1 VFGDRSILLLLDEF
15 FVYVENA
22 MGLVVG
28 DSTFGRQVLTFV
40 QKLTEVVRDTQNCGY
55 SLQASVQESLGDEG
69 LLNVLDKLVSRIDA
83 KKEPVSGDEVMKVI
97 QRRFVC

>member
-1 VFGDRSILLLLDEF
+1 MMLTSWLKQKTSSALPWQRCSQESVWRSLSAAARRV

-40 QKLTEVVRDTQNCGY
+40 QKLTEVVRD
-55 SLQASVQESLGDEG
+55 LP
-69 LLNVLDKLVSRIDA
+69 KLS
-83 KKEPVSGDEVMKVI
+83 
-97 QRRFVC
+97 